1 MLGKKDL
8 NGIKLATALPV
19 EALNK
24 SDNIKMDNNSSNNY
38 MMVNSPSVE
47 YSQLDLNRNQKN
59 ELDGGFKN
67 KVKSIRNYR
76 KILTKIATFITFGTL
91 FFIVA
96 YILINGLPH
105 LTPQLFEWKYNTT
118 NVSMLPSIITTL
130 YIVVLGLL
138 ISVPIGVFTA
148 IFMVEYLD
156 SQNVFIRIIRLAT
169 DTLSAIPSIVYGLFG
184 MLFFVYYLD
193 LKNSVISGV
202 LTVSIMVLPVI
213 IRSSEEALLNV
224 RNDYRWGSLALGAG
238 RLRTVFRVVLPAA
251 LPGIISG
258 VVLST
263 GRIIGESAALIYTL
277 GTSTKLPTSLSNSGR
292 TLSVHMYMLSGEG
305 RFIDQAFATAV
316 VILLMVL
323 ILNAISSFIGKKIA
337 GKSYMK

>member
-1 MLGKKDL
+1 MH
-8 NGIKLATALPV
+8 LP
-19 EALNK
+19 
-24 SDNIKMDNNSSNNY
+24 I
-38 MMVNSPSVE
+38 
-47 YSQLDLNRNQKN
+47 
-59 ELDGGFKN
+59 
-67 KVKSIRNYR
+67 
-76 KILTKIATFITFGTL
+76 GTL

-96 YILINGLPH
+96 YILINGLPN

>member
-1 MLGKKDL
+1 MLGKKDF
-8 NGIKLATALPV
+8 NDIKLATALPV
-19 EALNK
+19 EAFKK

-38 MMVNSPSVE
+38 MMANSPSVE
-47 YSQLDLNRNQKN
+47 YSQLDLNRDQKN

-96 YILINGLPH
+96 YILINGLPN

-138 ISVPIGVFTA
+138 ISVPIGVFTS